1 MPLAAVRATLGP
13 FPVRT
18 AGRRECVSAARYP
31 STKPAEDDVP
41 QINRDGVN
49 IHYEVRGSG
58 PLILLSH
65 GYGATAA
72 MWSAQ
77 LEALA
82 GHHRVLAWDMRGH
95 GESDSPEDPSLYSE
109 AHTIADMAA
118 LLDVEG
124 AADAVIGGLSLGGY
138 MSLAFQQ
145 AHPDRTRALMLFDT
159 GPGYRSDEARTGWN
173 RFAERQAEKFETRGL
188 EALPRGE
195 ETARARHRS
204 ATGLA
209 LAARGMLAQF
219 DAHVIDGLTAIGVP
233 ALVLVGS
240 RDEGYFAA
248 TDYMARKIPG
258 ARKVVIEDA
267 GHAANI
273 DQPERFNAAVEDFL
287 EML

>member
-1 MPLAAVRATLGP
+1 M
-13 FPVRT
+13 
-18 AGRRECVSAARYP
+18 
-31 STKPAEDDVP
+31 P
-41 QINRDGVN
+41 QINRDGVT
-49 IHYEVRGSG
+49 IHYEVSGSG
-58 PLILLSH
+58 PLVLLSH

-77 LEALA
+77 LEALSA
-82 GHHRVLAWDMRGH
+82 HHRILAWDMRGH
-95 GESDSPEDPSLYSE
+95 GDSDSPDDPNLYSE
-109 AHTIADMAA
+109 AHTVADMLA
-118 LLDVEG
+118 LIDREG
-124 AADAVIGGLSLGGY
+124 ASEAVIGGLSLGGY

-173 RFAERQAEKFETRGL
+173 RFAERQAEKFEARGL
-188 EALPRGE
+188 DALPRGE
-195 ETARARHRS
+195 ETARAQHRS

-219 DAHVIDGLTAIGVP
+219 DAHVIDGLAAIEVP
-233 ALVLVGS
+233 ALVLVGG

-267 GHAANI
+267 GHAANL
-273 DQPERFNAAVEDFL
+273 DQPARFNAAVAAFL
-287 EML
+287 AAL